1 MGAKSIKL
9 MPRRSNA
16 LNLSFMMAAMMTFK
30 NLCQFKY
37 QTFISQAA
45 QQSSV
50 NVVRIAKKRGA
61 NTILLA
67 SALSALLLSGCQST
81 TTTDLTGGTPYQT
94 STRPSDN
101 RNLDQQE
108 IARVRTSLAAQYIRK
123 NELDTAQRQLEKAF
137 AADSRYAPAY
147 DMMGVLLQQEG
158 SRLNLEKADQY
169 FKKAIMLD
177 KDFDQ
182 AHNNYG
188 VYLSQ
193 MKRYK
198 EAAAQFEIAG
208 AALGYEGRIG
218 ALENLGRT
226 YLQLND
232 HPAAAKAFLRALDG
246 NRNSVIAHIELVD
259 LLLEQQRVQQAQ
271 RLYDETLMLVQGQG
285 ISPRLLLQG
294 IKLAAAQNN
303 IATRQQLA
311 QQLLSAYPL
320 SDEAKQLKTWLNNPE
335 APWK

>member
-1 MGAKSIKL
+1 MISKYSCQLKTQCKIPLTRDESPTVSTYKETL
-9 MPRRSNA
+9 HTA
-16 LNLSFMMAAMMTFK
+16 LGRPK
-30 NLCQFKY
+30 C
-37 QTFISQAA
+37 
-45 QQSSV
+45 
-50 NVVRIAKKRGA
+50 
-61 NTILLA
+61 LLVA
-67 SALSALLLSGCQST
+67 SAIIALLLAGCQST
-81 TTTDLTGGTPYQT
+81 PTDGLNGSTRYQT
-94 STRPSDN
+94 STQPSDN
-101 RNLDQQE
+101 RNLDKQE

-123 NELDTAQRQLEKAF
+123 NELDTAQRQLEKAL

-169 FKKAIMLD
+169 FKKAIALD

-182 AHNNYG
+182 VRNNYG

-193 MKRYK
+193 MKRYT
-198 EAAAQFEIAG
+198 EAAEQFEIAG

-226 YLQLND
+226 YLQLNNN
-232 HPAAAKAFLRALDG
+232 PAAAKAFLRALDG
-246 NRNSVIAHIELVD
+246 NRNSLIAHIELVD

-271 RLYDETLMLVQGQG
+271 RLYDETLLLVQGQG

-294 IKLAAAQNN
+294 IKLAAAQNDR
-303 IATRQQLA
+303 TMRQQLA

>member
-37 QTFISQAA
+37 QTFISQTA

-61 NTILLA
+61 NVILLA
-67 SALSALLLSGCQST
+67 SALSALLISGCQST

-198 EAAAQFEIAG
+198 EA
-208 AALGYEGRIG
+208 
-218 ALENLGRT
+218 
-226 YLQLND
+226 
-232 HPAAAKAFLRALDG
+232 
-246 NRNSVIAHIELVD
+246 
-259 LLLEQQRVQQAQ
+259 
-271 RLYDETLMLVQGQG
+271 
-285 ISPRLLLQG
+285 
-294 IKLAAAQNN
+294 
-303 IATRQQLA
+303 
-311 QQLLSAYPL
+311 
-320 SDEAKQLKTWLNNPE
+320 
-335 APWK
+335 

>member
-1 MGAKSIKL
+1 
-9 MPRRSNA
+9 
-16 LNLSFMMAAMMTFK
+16 MTFK

-37 QTFISQAA
+37 QILFAQAA
-45 QQSSV
+45 HQSRV
-50 NVVRIAKKRGA
+50 NIAQKRGSKY
-61 NTILLA
+61 ILLA
-67 SALSALLLSGCQST
+67 SALSVLLLSGCQST
-81 TTTDLTGGTPYQT
+81 PTNDLLGSAPYQG
-94 STRPSDN
+94 STRPNDN

-108 IARVRTSLAAQYIRK
+108 IARVRTSLAAQYIRE
-123 NELDTAQRQLEKAF
+123 NQLDAAQRQLEKAF

-169 FKKAIMLD
+169 FKKAITLD

-208 AALGYEGRIG
+208 ASLGYEGRIG

-232 HPAAAKAFLRALDG
+232 HPTAAKAFLRALDG
-246 NRNSVIAHIELVD
+246 NRNSLIAHFELVD

-271 RLYDETLMLVQGQG
+271 RLYDETLLLVKGQS

>member
-1 MGAKSIKL
+1 
-9 MPRRSNA
+9 
-16 LNLSFMMAAMMTFK
+16 MMVAMMTSK
-30 NLCQFKY
+30 NSYQFNYKRPFY
-37 QTFISQAA
+37 PVIKRLGSTVFHA
-45 QQSSV
+45 
-50 NVVRIAKKRGA
+50 NKKRAYVVG
-61 NTILLA
+61 IF
-67 SALSALLLSGCQST
+67 SMLLSGFLVGCQST
-81 TTTDLTGGTPYQT
+81 PTNDLITGTPYQT
-94 STRPSDN
+94 STQPNDN
-101 RNLDQQE
+101 RKLDQQE
-108 IARVRTSLAAQYIRK
+108 IARVRTTLAAQYIRK
-123 NELDTAQRQLEKAF
+123 NELDAAQRQLEKAF
-137 AADSRYAPAY
+137 AADSRHAPAY

-169 FKKAIMLD
+169 FKKAIALD

-198 EAAAQFEIAG
+198 EAAEQFEIAG

-232 HPAAAKAFLRALDG
+232 HPAAAKAFLRALEG
-246 NRNSVIAHIELVD
+246 NRNSIIAHIELVD
-259 LLLEQQRVQQAQ
+259 LLIEQQRIEQAQ
-271 RLYDETLMLVQGQG
+271 RLYDETLLLVKGQG
-285 ISPRLLLQG
+285 VSPRLLLQG
-294 IKLAAAQNN
+294 VKLAAAQKD
-303 IATRQQLA
+303 IKTRQQLA
-311 QQLLSAYPL
+311 QQLLSSYPL

>member
-1 MGAKSIKL
+1 MTSKNFYQLVEQK
-9 MPRRSNA
+9 PFF
-16 LNLSFMMAAMMTFK
+16 NLYKKAG
-30 NLCQFKY
+30 
-37 QTFISQAA
+37 
-45 QQSSV
+45 
-50 NVVRIAKKRGA
+50 VVTNRVTAPKCA
-61 NTILLA
+61 LLA
-67 SALSALLLSGCQST
+67 AALALSLLSGCQST
-81 TTTDLTGGTPYQT
+81 PNNDLSGIAPYQT
-94 STRPSDN
+94 STKPSGD

-158 SRLNLEKADQY
+158 SRINLAKADQY
-169 FKKAIMLD
+169 FKKAIALD
-177 KDFDQ
+177 KDFVQ

-193 MKRYK
+193 MKRYR
-198 EAAAQFEIAG
+198 EAAEQFEIAG
-208 AALGYEGRIG
+208 ASLGYEGRIG

-226 YLQLND
+226 YLQLGDNS
-232 HPAAAKAFLRALDG
+232 AAAKAFLRALDG
-246 NRNSVIAHIELVD
+246 NRNSIIAHIELVD
-259 LLLEQQRVQQAQ
+259 LLLEQQPQ
-271 RLYDETLMLVQGQG
+271 RLYDETLILVQGQG

-303 IATRQQLA
+303 ITTRQQLA

>member
-1 MGAKSIKL
+1 
-9 MPRRSNA
+9 
-16 LNLSFMMAAMMTFK
+16 MMTSK
-30 NLCQFKY
+30 NSCQFKY
-37 QTFISQAA
+37 QKSFSKFYKQSSISAA
-45 QQSSV
+45 QT
-50 NVVRIAKKRGA
+50 ALPKRA
-61 NTILLA
+61 V
-67 SALSALLLSGCQST
+67 LSAVFGVLVLSGCQT
-81 TTTDLTGGTPYQT
+81 TPTNDLLGNSPYQT
-94 STRPSDN
+94 STRASND

-123 NELDTAQRQLEKAF
+123 NELDTAQQQLEKAF

-158 SRLNLEKADQY
+158 SRINLAKADEY
-169 FKKAIMLD
+169 FKKAIALD
-177 KDFDQ
+177 KDFVQ

-193 MKRYK
+193 TKRYR
-198 EAAAQFEIAG
+198 EAAEQFEIAG
-208 AALGYEGRIG
+208 ASLGYEGRIG

-226 YLQLND
+226 YLQLGDNS
-232 HPAAAKAFLRALDG
+232 AASKAFLRALDG
-246 NRNSVIAHIELVD
+246 NRNSIIAHIELVD
-259 LLLEQQRVQQAQ
+259 LLLDQQRVPQAQ
-271 RLYDETLMLVQGQG
+271 RLYDETLILVQGQG

-303 IATRQQLA
+303 ITTRQQLA

>member
-9 MPRRSNA
+9 RPRRSNA

-37 QTFISQAA
+37 QTFISQTA

-61 NTILLA
+61 NVILLA

-246 NRNSVIAHIELVD
+246 NRNSVIAHIE
-259 LLLEQQRVQQAQ
+259 
-271 RLYDETLMLVQGQG
+271 
-285 ISPRLLLQG
+285 
-294 IKLAAAQNN
+294 
-303 IATRQQLA
+303 
-311 QQLLSAYPL
+311 
-320 SDEAKQLKTWLNNPE
+320 
-335 APWK
+335 

>member
-1 MGAKSIKL
+1 M
-9 MPRRSNA
+9 N
-16 LNLSFMMAAMMTFK
+16 FK
-30 NLCQFKY
+30 NPCQFKY
-37 QTFISQAA
+37 QTFVSQTA

-50 NVVRIAKKRGA
+50 NAVSIAKKRGA
-61 NTILLA
+61 NVILLA

-218 ALENLGRT
+218 ALENLGRI

>member
-9 MPRRSNA
+9 MPRGSNA
-16 LNLSFMMAAMMTFK
+16 LNHSFMMAAMMTSR
-30 NLCQFKY
+30 NSCQFRY
-37 QTFISQAA
+37 QKLLSQDGNQLSTATP
-45 QQSSV
+45 QV
-50 NVVRIAKKRGA
+50 TTPKLM
-61 NTILLA
+61 ILA
-67 SALSALLLSGCQST
+67 TMVAGLLLTGCQST
-81 TTTDLTGGTPYQT
+81 PANTPYQT
-94 STRPSDN
+94 STRTNDN
-101 RNLDQQE
+101 RNLDKQE

-123 NELDTAQRQLEKAF
+123 NDLDTAQRQLEKAF
-137 AADSRYAPAY
+137 AANSRYAPAY

-158 SRLNLEKADQY
+158 SSINLQKADEY

-177 KDFDQ
+177 KDFEQ
-182 AHNNYG
+182 ANNNYG

-193 MKRYK
+193 MKRYR
-198 EAAAQFEIAG
+198 EAAEQFEIAG

-226 YLQLND
+226 YLQLGD
-232 HPAAAKAFLRALDG
+232 RSAAAKAFLRALEG
-246 NRNSVIAHIELVD
+246 NRNSIIAHIELVD
-259 LLLEQQRVQQAQ
+259 LLLEQQRIPQAQ
-271 RLYDETLMLVQGQG
+271 RLYDETLVLVQGQG

-294 IKLAAAQNN
+294 IKLAAVQKN
-303 IATRQQLA
+303 ITTRQQLA

>member
-1 MGAKSIKL
+1 
-9 MPRRSNA
+9 
-16 LNLSFMMAAMMTFK
+16 MMTSK
-30 NLCQFKY
+30 NSCQFTY
-37 QTFISQAA
+37 QKSFFNRYKQTAA
-45 QQSSV
+45 PKPV
-50 NVVRIAKKRGA
+50 
-61 NTILLA
+61 LLA
-67 SALSALLLSGCQST
+67 ITLVGALLSGCQST
-81 TTTDLTGGTPYQT
+81 PNNDLSGIAPYQT
-94 STRPSDN
+94 STRPSGD

-158 SRLNLEKADQY
+158 SRINIAKADQY
-169 FKKAIMLD
+169 FKKAIALD
-177 KDFDQ
+177 KDFVQ

-193 MKRYK
+193 MNRYR
-198 EAAAQFEIAG
+198 EAAEQFEIAG
-208 AALGYEGRIG
+208 ASLGYEGRIG

-226 YLQLND
+226 YLQLGDNS
-232 HPAAAKAFLRALDG
+232 AAAKAFLRALDG
-246 NRNSVIAHIELVD
+246 NRNSIIAHIELVD
-259 LLLEQQRVQQAQ
+259 LLLEQQRVPQAQ
-271 RLYDETLMLVQGQG
+271 RLYDETLILVQGQG

-294 IKLAAAQNN
+294 IKLAAAQGDMT
-303 IATRQQLA
+303 TRQQLA

>member
-1 MGAKSIKL
+1 
-9 MPRRSNA
+9 
-16 LNLSFMMAAMMTFK
+16 MTSK
-30 NLCQFKY
+30 NSCQFKY
-37 QTFISQAA
+37 QKSFSKFYKQSSISAA
-45 QQSSV
+45 QT
-50 NVVRIAKKRGA
+50 ALPKRA
-61 NTILLA
+61 V
-67 SALSALLLSGCQST
+67 LSAVFGVLVLSGCQT
-81 TTTDLTGGTPYQT
+81 TPTNDLLGNSPYQT
-94 STRPSDN
+94 STRASND

-123 NELDTAQRQLEKAF
+123 NELDTAQQQLEKAF

-158 SRLNLEKADQY
+158 SRINLAKADEY
-169 FKKAIMLD
+169 FKKAIALD
-177 KDFDQ
+177 KDFVQ

-193 MKRYK
+193 TKRYR
-198 EAAAQFEIAG
+198 EAAEQFEIAG
-208 AALGYEGRIG
+208 ATLGYEGRIG

-226 YLQLND
+226 YLQLGD
-232 HPAAAKAFLRALDG
+232 DSAASKAFLRALDG
-246 NRNSVIAHIELVD
+246 NRNSIIAHIELVD
-259 LLLEQQRVQQAQ
+259 LLLDQQRVPQAQ
-271 RLYDETLMLVQGQG
+271 RLYDETLILVQGQG
-285 ISPRLLLQG
+285 VSPRLLLQG

-303 IATRQQLA
+303 ITTRQQLA